1 MNQEKDNYLHLEII
15 VLSGLTVRLVV
26 LCLGHEDIC
35 LKESRFLPSL
45 SRIDRIRSPKKNSCT
60 T

>member
-35 LKESRFLPSL
+35 LKESK
-45 SRIDRIRSPKKNSCT
+45 KKNYLKKLSKT
-60 T
+60 KDKKNQ